1 MDKKE
6 AVEKLNARF
15 ESIKSSQDKETSTL
29 ISNAR
34 EAYAK
39 KWGKKMDVAKE
50 AVLMQSIQQYT
61 KTLLGKGMTREQ
73 IASAATADISK
84 VDNPIAMLYNLMSI
98 LIPNFAYTEVCA
110 MQPLPTKKS
119 PMFYPT
125 VVANTARGGIAK
137 DTPLF
142 GSTNWNNG
150 TTYTTNKLIEDGTDS
165 GATLTKEPIVGTVV
179 VEMTLGGSKL
189 FYAQEQDGSFKK
201 KNAEDPIT
209 ISVSGKTVTIGGAS
223 GATDVKVS
231 YRYDWATYANG
242 SEDPIGQI
250 TLKWESKEVMAH
262 PYRLR
267 STYQLDNF
275 YEAKNVLGGY
285 DIDGILATT
294 LGGLINKE
302 ISGNVFDDMAKRAD
316 ASYTWNK
323 AVPSGVAWAL
333 HRLSV
338 IDDINGTSLG
348 LYHNVR
354 RSAANYAIVGRD
366 WIQAFGNLGTDM
378 YTGTGYA
385 NGKIPLGPH
394 VAGTLKTATGDI
406 KVIFND
412 DYDPTFSL
420 FGYKA
425 DDTDASYGAG
435 VFIGLYSTAPIAKD
449 DLECI
454 QGAGTQMG
462 SVKLFDNSLASLVMV
477 NE

>member
-15 ESIKSSQDKETSTL
+15 ESIKSSQDKETASL

-34 EAYAK
+34 NAYAK
-39 KWGKKMDVAKE
+39 KWGKKMEVGKE
-50 AVLMQSIQQYT
+50 AILMQSIQKYT
-61 KTLLGKGMTREQ
+61 QTLLNSGKFTREQ

-110 MQPLPTKKS
+110 IQPLPTKKS

-125 VVANTARGGIAK
+125 VVTNVARGGIEAN
-137 DTPLF
+137 TPLF

-150 TTYTTNKLIEDGTDS
+150 TTYTTNKVVDTVASS
-165 GATLTKEPIVGTVV
+165 GGTLTKTPLNGTVV
-179 VEMTLGGSKL
+179 VEMTLGGAKKI
-189 FYAQEQDGSFKK
+189 FVQEQDGTFKTK
-201 KNAEDPIT
+201 DGVTIT
-209 ISVSGKTVTIGGAS
+209 VSGKTLSISGAN
-223 GATDVKVS
+223 GATDVSVS
-231 YRYDWATYANG
+231 YRYDWANYSNG
-242 SEDPIGQI
+242 SEDQIGQI
-250 TLKWESKEVMAH
+250 TLKWESKEIMAH

-302 ISGNVFDDMAKRAD
+302 ISGNVFEDMAKRVD
-316 ASYTWNK
+316 AGFTWNK
-323 AVPSGVAWAL
+323 KAPAGVAWAL
-333 HRLSV
+333 HRLSM
-338 IDDINGTSLG
+338 IDDVNGTSLG

-354 RSAANYAIVGRD
+354 RSAANFAIVGRD

-378 YTGTGYA
+378 YTGTGYS

-435 VFIGLYSTAPIAKD
+435 VFLGLYSTAPIAKD
-449 DLECI
+449 DLEVI
-454 QGAGTQMG
+454 QGAGCQMG
-462 SVKLFDNSLASLVMV
+462 SVKLFDNSLASLSML